1 MGEIR
6 CGRQGKTVQYRC
18 DLFDYFERTH
28 VPWTEF
34 FAGQMESEVIGGEPD
49 PLARVIFWVSLM
61 MAIGMFLLSSE
72 RSLEMNVGLVP
83 GCRTLPIGTK

>member
-1 MGEIR
+1 
-6 CGRQGKTVQYRC
+6 
-18 DLFDYFERTH
+18 
-28 VPWTEF
+28 
-34 FAGQMESEVIGGEPD
+34 MESEFMGGEPD